1 METKKKKK
9 KKQHVHLE
17 LHIFILL
24 VCLYFDFVLQF
35 DHRVELGVMFSFSS
49 L

>member
-1 METKKKKK
+1 METKKKK
-9 KKQHVHLE
+9 QHAHLE

-24 VCLYFDFVLQF
+24 VCLHFDFVLQF